1 MNDSWEWAIA
11 FAFML
16 SFGIAGW
23 EFSAKQIG
31 KECDK
36 VGAFFVG
43 DKVYDCKLR
52 HQAAGAWEPD
62 MNQLTEFQQR
72 AATLA

>member
-52 HQAAGAWEPD
+52 AAIGGATP
-62 MNQLTEFQQR
+62 
-72 AATLA
+72 